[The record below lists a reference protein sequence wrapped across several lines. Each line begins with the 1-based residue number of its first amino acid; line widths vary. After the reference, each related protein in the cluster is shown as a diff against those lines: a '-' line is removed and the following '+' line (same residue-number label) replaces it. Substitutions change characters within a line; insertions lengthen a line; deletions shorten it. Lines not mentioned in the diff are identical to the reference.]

1 MSLASKTVVVTG
13 ATDGIGRRTARA
25 LARRGANV
33 VIHGRALE
41 RVKETVYEVREE
53 SKGGDNDIIGV
64 VHDIST
70 TAGVRDLAEVVKT
83 QVGAVDVLINNAGVF
98 LDNKT
103 VTSEGYET
111 TFAVNVLAP
120 YMLTGL
126 LLDNLKEAQEPRVI
140 NVSSISQHDGGG
152 VLPLDDL
159 FFEKR
164 AYDRYAAY
172 GLSKLCMASI
182 TFSQAE
188 KFEWLTALTCDPG
201 TVNTKMLLA
210 GWGRCGIDVE
220 DADHEEHL
228 ATSPDVR
235 SGVYYVR
242 KGQEGN
248 ACSICHD
255 AEARTRLWDKCA
267 ELTGV
272 TY

>member
-1 MSLASKTVVVTG
+1 
-13 ATDGIGRRTARA
+13 
-25 LARRGANV
+25 
-33 VIHGRALE
+33 
-41 RVKETVYEVREE
+41 
-53 SKGGDNDIIGV
+53 
-64 VHDIST
+64 
-70 TAGVRDLAEVVKT
+70 
-83 QVGAVDVLINNAGVF
+83 
-98 LDNKT
+98 
-103 VTSEGYET
+103 
-111 TFAVNVLAP
+111 
-120 YMLTGL
+120 
-126 LLDNLKEAQEPRVI
+126 
-140 NVSSISQHDGGG
+140 
-152 VLPLDDL
+152 
-159 FFEKR
+159 
-164 AYDRYAAY
+164 
-172 GLSKLCMASI
+172 MASI